1 MWVGW
6 QAASVAPLPQWRG
19 KAMKAEPAL
28 VVEFCGWC
36 SVAEVEAVDA
46 GQVVNMQLGR
56 RVAAC

>member
-1 MWVGW
+1 
-6 QAASVAPLPQWRG
+6 
-19 KAMKAEPAL
+19 MKAEPAL